1 MFYSNVMNTF
11 AKLQLQGEHA
21 AYEEDD
27 LPPPPTP
34 PACPKADKTA
44 GMEHHI
50 YQAVAAGGQR
60 VPILKTLLDSVC
72 KNNCNT
78 TLATGCPTGRTI
90 SQYTFLLDKPQ

>member
-1 MFYSNVMNTF
+1 MFYYIGMDTF
-11 AKLQLQGEHA
+11 TKLQLQGEHA
-21 AYEEDD
+21 AYEDDD
-27 LPPPPTP
+27 LPPTP
-34 PACPKADKTA
+34 PLACPKSDKTA

-60 VPILKTLLDSVC
+60 VPILKTVLDAVC

-90 SQYTFLLDKPQ
+90 SQKYFSLG